1 MRNGKISFLALIVAA
16 LAAGAPLSAHHGTA
30 ASYDMSKSVTV
41 KGTVTDYK
49 WTNPHVQLYFDVKDG
64 QGNIVHW
71 GGEML
76 SPAVLAR
83 KGLNRNTLKP
93 GDQVTVT
100 LSQSKVGNPV
110 GVVGVIVVDDGRIL
124 ENDTRVP
131 KAQ

>member
-1 MRNGKISFLALIVAA
+1 MRQKLTVFFALC
-16 LAAGAPLSAHHGTA
+16 LSTVVVCGSLLAHHGTA

-41 KGTVTDYK
+41 KGAVTEFR
-49 WTNPHVQLYFDVKDG
+49 WANPHVQLYFDVKDN

-76 SPAVLAR
+76 SPAVLSR
-83 KGLNRNTLKP
+83 RGFNRNTLKP

-100 LSQSKVGNPV
+100 LSPSKVGNPV
-110 GVVGVIVVDDGRIL
+110 GVVGTIAL
-124 ENDTRVP
+124 EGGTVLQNDERVP